1 MVLYLI
7 DTSSI
12 ALIILSLIMLALAI
26 AISKRVKWFSEAR
39 AMTAPAF
46 ALTLIPAFYTVFGTS
61 YQIDLMNWDGI
72 IQYWNYAVSWY
83 PGYILMIVLGVMIR
97 STGQH
102 LTLPDRFAKY
112 SQISELISSF
122 VCLIYLMPLDVM
134 LAFGIIGSIV
144 TGYII
149 PMEVFIIIGG
159 LYLIY
164 FTSRNGW
171 AGYSLPG
178 ILFFVAM
185 TGIAVTGVMM
195 VNELGGLS
203 VVLNNVPEGHL
214 VPWFTDIGGFID
226 TLKNPATFVWFLMGS
241 AFLIDPMVWQ
251 RVSLAESEKSVRNGM
266 IFAILFWGIFDV
278 ITVFTG
284 LAVRSIGE
292 DLYYLDVAY
301 EYLPVIWGSLML
313 TSNFLVAMAGGSA
326 YLHAAGMIFSQN
338 IAKSLGLI
346 DYNVLAT
353 DEESEAW
360 YKKGVTIIGGAT
372 IALTLILNFLMPND
386 PTTTMWLINSGILF
400 GSLAFPLIFGGIFYR
415 EIIPD
420 KAVNYGIIFGLAI
433 TLLCIVGGFIAPNYH
448 SIITLGIT
456 PETASGTPLLD
467 ASRILGFGASII
479 GWLIGYAISFMQRRG

>member
-1 MVLYLI
+1 
-7 DTSSI
+7 
-12 ALIILSLIMLALAI
+12 MLALAI

-185 TGIAVTGVMM
+185 TGIAVTGVM
-195 VNELGGLS
+195 
-203 VVLNNVPEGHL
+203 
-214 VPWFTDIGGFID
+214 ID
-226 TLKNPATFVWFLMGS
+226 VDNGS
-241 AFLIDPMVWQ
+241 AP
-251 RVSLAESEKSVRNGM
+251 RVFATAEKRPF
-266 IFAILFWGIFDV
+266 FA
-278 ITVFTG
+278 
-284 LAVRSIGE
+284 
-292 DLYYLDVAY
+292 
-301 EYLPVIWGSLML
+301 
-313 TSNFLVAMAGGSA
+313 
-326 YLHAAGMIFSQN
+326 
-338 IAKSLGLI
+338 
-346 DYNVLAT
+346 
-353 DEESEAW
+353 
-360 YKKGVTIIGGAT
+360 
-372 IALTLILNFLMPND
+372 MPD
-386 PTTTMWLINSGILF
+386 
-400 GSLAFPLIFGGIFYR
+400 
-415 EIIPD
+415 
-420 KAVNYGIIFGLAI
+420 
-433 TLLCIVGGFIAPNYH
+433 
-448 SIITLGIT
+448 
-456 PETASGTPLLD
+456 
-467 ASRILGFGASII
+467 
-479 GWLIGYAISFMQRRG
+479 